1 MTCNFIKR
9 RLQHMCFSVNI
20 ARFLKSPMLKNICER
35 RNDARLFF
43 IKLKKIYNL
52 PITSLVFG
60 RKLKRHFAKLVLFQ
74 FPISYSNLRKFL
86 KANFQRE
93 RAHT

>member
-20 ARFLKSPMLKNICER
+20 ERFLKSPMLKNICER

-52 PITSLVFG
+52 PITSFG
-60 RKLKRHFAKLVLFQ
+60 LWKKIKEAFC
-74 FPISYSNLRKFL
+74 
-86 KANFQRE
+86 
-93 RAHT
+93 